1 MEKVK
6 VGDYFFHKNSREVYI
21 IGEVDC
27 NIVCAICL
35 ENGNRFVEP
44 IKVYDAFDI
53 SLKELNRILNNEI
66 FYKLDKDIIQR
77 VLNETV
83 YVKFDNKKDNFNG

>member
-6 VGDYFFHKNSREVYI
+6 VGDYFLYKNCREVYI
-21 IGEVDC
+21 ISQVDC

-53 SLKELNRILNNEI
+53 SSKELNEILDNKK
-66 FYKLDKDIIQR
+66 FYKLDRDIILS
-77 VLNETV
+77 VLSETA
-83 YVKFDNKKDNFNG
+83 YV

>member
-1 MEKVK
+1 MKKVK
-6 VGDYFFHKNSREVYI
+6 VGDYFFHKNSREVFI
-21 IGEVDC
+21 ISQVDC

-53 SLKELNRILNNEI
+53 SSKELNEILNNEI
-66 FYKLDKDIIQR
+66 FYKLDSYIIQR

-83 YVKFDNKKDNFNG
+83 YVKFNIKKDNFNG